1 MFKPLCHKGFSAARF
16 STLTTAFR
24 GSQVRSRQPVAGASR
39 LARLARR
46 MLKGSPPMS
55 PRPAAGKIIALVGR
69 AADPR
74 VGEAMRALAEHLA
87 GNGHS
92 LRSLAGQSP
101 GFGQIRVEELAEAA
115 LVPGC
120 DLVVAIGGDGTLLQ
134 AARLAAVAGA
144 PVLGVN
150 RGRLGF
156 LADVS
161 PERMRESVDEAL
173 AGRCLPEARMLLE
186 AAVSYEGC
194 ATSAIAL
201 NDVAVIKRESGRMLE
216 LHTWVDGIYV
226 NTHGGDGFVVATST
240 GSTAYAL
247 SCGGPIVHPSL
258 GALVLVPICPHTLSD
273 RPIVVGAE
281 SLVELE
287 LAERVDTR
295 AQVVC
300 DGVLLCDLEP
310 GVRLRVRQ
318 ASRSVTLL
326 HPPGHDYYRILRSK
340 LHWGRGDRD
349 GKTPAD

>member
-1 MFKPLCHKGFSAARF
+1 MRL
-16 STLTTAFR
+16 
-24 GSQVRSRQPVAGASR
+24 R
-39 LARLARR
+39 LAGVARR
-46 MLKGSPPMS
+46 VLKGSPRMS
-55 PRPAAGKIIALVGR
+55 PRPAGVKTIALVGR

-74 VGEAMRALAEHLA
+74 VGEAMRALADHLSA
-87 GNGHS
+87 GGHS
-92 LRSLAGQSP
+92 LRSLVGQSP
-101 GFGQIRVEELAEAA
+101 DFGRIRVEELTEAA

-120 DLVVAIGGDGTLLQ
+120 DLVVAIGGDGTLLH

-186 AAVSYEGC
+186 AGVSC
-194 ATSAIAL
+194 DARATSALAL
-201 NDVAVIKRESGRMLE
+201 NDVAVVKRESGRMLE

-258 GALVLVPICPHTLSD
+258 AALVLVPICPHTLSD

-281 SLVELE
+281 SVVELE

-310 GVRLRVRQ
+310 GVRLRVMR
-318 ASRSVTLL
+318 ASRAVTLL

-349 GKTPAD
+349 GTAQPA

>member
-1 MFKPLCHKGFSAARF
+1 
-16 STLTTAFR
+16 
-24 GSQVRSRQPVAGASR
+24 
-39 LARLARR
+39 
-46 MLKGSPPMS
+46 MS
-55 PRPAAGKIIALVGR
+55 PRPAAGKTIALVGR

-87 GNGHS
+87 GNGHK

-101 GFGQIRVEELAEAA
+101 DFGQVRVEELAEAV

-120 DLVVAIGGDGTLLQ
+120 DLVVAIGGDGTLLH

-186 AAVSYEGC
+186 AAASCEGR

-273 RPIVVGAE
+273 RPIVVGAD

-287 LAERVDTR
+287 LAERVDTH

-310 GVRLRVRQ
+310 GVRLRVRR
-318 ASRSVTLL
+318 AARSVTLL

-349 GKTPAD
+349 GKTPAA

>member
-1 MFKPLCHKGFSAARF
+1 MGRP
-16 STLTTAFR
+16 
-24 GSQVRSRQPVAGASR
+24 
-39 LARLARR
+39 
-46 MLKGSPPMS
+46 
-55 PRPAAGKIIALVGR
+55 PAAAKTIALVGR

-87 GNGHS
+87 DNGHAV
-92 LRSLAGQSP
+92 RALAGQSP
-101 GFGQIRVEELAEAA
+101 DFGSVDVQQRTEPT

-120 DLVVAIGGDGTLLQ
+120 DLVVAIGGDGTMLH

-161 PERMRESVDEAL
+161 PEQMRESVDDAL
-173 AGRCLPEARMLLE
+173 AGRCLAEARLLLE
-186 AAVSYEGC
+186 ATVQCDGRAPH
-194 ATSAIAL
+194 ALAL
-201 NDVAVIKRESGRMLE
+201 NDVAVVKRETGRMLD
-216 LHTWVDGIYV
+216 LHTWVNGTYV

-258 GALVLVPICPHTLSD
+258 AALVLVPICPHTLSD
-273 RPIVVGAE
+273 RPIVVGAD
-281 SLVELE
+281 SVVELE
-287 LAERVDTR
+287 LAERIDTR

-300 DGVLLCDLEP
+300 DGVVLCDFEP
-310 GVRLRVRQ
+310 GVRLRVRR
-318 ASRSVTLL
+318 AAVHATLL

-340 LHWGRGDRD
+340 LHWGRGARD
-349 GKTPAD
+349 GEAPRA